1 MILYLG
7 LPRTFGGGDGARLH
21 EETGATE
28 IVLIACPTA
37 SPTLPDSTLLSA
49 AQGHPVSSST
59 APGRVP
65 LSTVTTPSKSYIPD
79 AIVSS
84 FPFLRF
90 SLLAL
95 VVHWVMVK

>member
-21 EETGATE
+21 GETGATE

-49 AQGHPVSSST
+49 AQGHPGVFQYCPRTGSFVH
-59 APGRVP
+59 RHHP
-65 LSTVTTPSKSYIPD
+65 LQVLYP
-79 AIVSS
+79 
-84 FPFLRF
+84 
-90 SLLAL
+90 
-95 VVHWVMVK
+95 